1 MHLNGRSNL
10 MMMQTIV
17 TFGLTVMT
25 RLETSTITILTR
37 IGKLR
42 ITIKPVVVFKCLT
55 LSTRLLVTLILSRM
69 VTCTKFGEH
78 LVTLLLGGSK
88 ILQYETAK

>member
-1 MHLNGRSNL
+1 MHLNGPSNL

-25 RLETSTITILTR
+25 RLETSTFTTLTR

-42 ITIKPVVVFKCLT
+42 TTIKPAVVYKFLT
-55 LSTRLLVTLILSRM
+55 LSTILLVTLILSRM
-69 VTCTKFGEH
+69 VTSIKFGEH
-78 LVTLLLGGSK
+78 LVTLLPGSRK
-88 ILQYETAK
+88 IFH